1 MRRKMAKNFLFT
13 GGTGFLGSH
22 IVRLLAQNSDSQLI
36 LLKRVRSKLNSL
48 AGILPRLKLY
58 DLERTP
64 LERVFEDQRI
74 HTIVHCATNYGRDQT
89 SASDI
94 VDTNLCLPLKLLEL
108 GERSG
113 NTAAFIN
120 TDTILN
126 KGISAYSLSKKQ
138 FRDWLEVFSRN
149 MTCVNMAFEHFFGP
163 GDNPSKFVS
172 FIVRNILEEAESL
185 PLTPGEQRRDFIFID
200 DVARAAVRLIQWAEG
215 AKKGFFDFEV
225 GTGRSIPIREFVL
238 LAKKL
243 AGNTRTRLDF
253 GALPYRPNEIMDA
266 VADNRAVSA
275 LGWRPEV
282 SLEEGLRLTIEA
294 ERKRPRP

>member
-1 MRRKMAKNFLFT
+1 
-13 GGTGFLGSH
+13 
-22 IVRLLAQNSDSQLI
+22 
-36 LLKRVRSKLNSL
+36 LKRIRSNLAGL
-48 AGILPRLKLY
+48 AGILPRIKLY

-64 LERVFEDQRI
+64 LERVFEIQQIDM
-74 HTIVHCATNYGRDQT
+74 IVHCATNYGRDQT
-89 SASDI
+89 SVSDI

-113 NTAAFIN
+113 HTLAFIN

-138 FRDWLEVFSRN
+138 FKDWLEVFGKN

-172 FIVRNILEEAESL
+172 FIVRNILDEVESL
-185 PLTPGEQRRDFIFID
+185 SLTPGEQRRDFIFID
-200 DVARAAVRLIQWAEG
+200 DVARAAVLLIQWAG
-215 AKKGFFDFEV
+215 VAGKGFFDFEV
-225 GTGRSIPIREFVL
+225 GTGRSISIREFVL

-243 AGNTRTRLDF
+243 AGNTRTRVDF

-266 VADNRAVSA
+266 MADNRAVAA
-275 LGWRPEV
+275 LGWRPEI

-294 ERKRPRP
+294 ERKRPGP